1 MSDKLAVPAPQSKMN
16 EREISVDS
24 AGYFEEEEDGH
35 GGYDDFAVNNGKGR
49 GGGGGGGGGGG
60 TTGNKIKPTDNKKPQ
75 GKGMYSSKHIRAKEA
90 LRQNPKASPKK

>member
-1 MSDKLAVPAPQSKMN
+1 MSDKLAVPAPLSKMN

-24 AGYFEEEEDGH
+24 AGYFEEEDGY

-49 GGGGGGGGGGG
+49 GGGGGGGGG
-60 TTGNKIKPTDNKKPQ
+60 TTGNKIKAADNKKPQ

-90 LRQNPKASPKK
+90 LRQNPKTSPKK